1 MLAVTNSSAPGYFR
15 RREVRVVC
23 RTINFVPPSCPCSSP
38 SSPFTLFHVFF
49 SSGQCTWHTAPALL
63 SPTDRRFNA
72 SSRNFALPSA
82 KSKERELQS
91 ATTILCYVLLMTP
104 RTELCLNYAS
114 PSLDA
119 QIKKILLSLIVISV
133 DVLTYFIKENNQLR
147 GFIDLVN

>member
-49 SSGQCTWHTAPALL
+49 PSGQCTWHTAPALL
-63 SPTDRRFNA
+63 SRTDRRLNA

-82 KSKERELQS
+82 TSKQRKLQS
-91 ATTILCYVLLMTP
+91 ATTTFCLMTS
-104 RTELCLNYAS
+104 RTELCLNYVS
-114 PSLDA
+114 PSLYA
-119 QIKKILLSLIVISV
+119 QIKKILLSLMVISI
-133 DVLTYFIKENNQLR
+133 DILTYFIKENNKLR
-147 GFIDLVN
+147 GFIDFVN

>member
-1 MLAVTNSSAPGYFR
+1 
-15 RREVRVVC
+15 
-23 RTINFVPPSCPCSSP
+23 
-38 SSPFTLFHVFF
+38 
-49 SSGQCTWHTAPALL
+49 
-63 SPTDRRFNA
+63 
-72 SSRNFALPSA
+72 
-82 KSKERELQS
+82 
-91 ATTILCYVLLMTP
+91 MTP